1 MKKGQVYEGMIQKVE
16 FPNKG
21 IVQVDGEEK
30 PVIVK
35 NGIPGQK
42 IRFCVNKLRKGKAEG
57 RLLEVMEKSALET
70 REPVCS
76 IFPACGGCMYQ
87 TMDYQ
92 AQVKM
97 KAEQIQSIMDAAVDG
112 YSYTFEG
119 VKESPKEFAYR
130 NKMEFSFGDEYK
142 DGPLSLGLHKKGSTY
157 DVQTASDCKLVHEDM
172 TQILSCVLDYFK
184 ERGVSYYK
192 KMQHIGYLRH
202 LLLRRGD
209 TTGEILV
216 NLVTTTQEEHDLAP
230 LVEKLLALPVEG
242 KIVGIL
248 HILNDSLSDVV
259 QSDETKI
266 LYGQDY
272 FYEKIM
278 GLEFKIT
285 PFSFFQPNSRGAE
298 VLYSTVR
305 EYIGDIHDMT
315 VYDLFSGT
323 GTIAQVLA
331 PVAKQV
337 IGVEII
343 EEAVEAAKENA
354 ERNGLHNCRFIAGDV
369 FKVLDEIEEK
379 PDVIVLDPPRDG
391 IHPKALPKILDYGVE
406 NIVYISCKATSLA
419 RDLEMIQARGYRVVK
434 CTAVDQFCQTVHVE
448 VVCLLSK
455 LKSDKY
461 IEVEVKMEELDLTAA
476 ESKATYVEIKQY
488 VLDKTGLKVSQ
499 LYIAQ
504 VKRKHRLIE
513 RINYNLGEKESKVP
527 QIPPEKERAI
537 LFADIENRFAC
548 VKTVT
553 QQEYWQSW
561 EISFHPFGKPLKRL
575 TFTVLLDLLCIHLFL
590 TFCIF
595 CIIFYE
601 FRIKTDN
608 HIFTQN
614 NLSFQCHSVPYIS
627 FASIFSFVFP
637 THT

>member
-97 KAEQIQSIMDAAVDG
+97 KAEQIQSIMDVAVDG

-157 DVQTASDCKLVHEDM
+157 DVLTASDCKLVHEDM

-448 VVCLLSK
+448 SIVLLSH
-455 LKSDKY
+455 KSPDSHIDVKVEFGEGEEKVPLDKIAERAKQYQPAPRVTYKMIQEY
-461 IEVEVKMEELDLTAA
+461 IEEKYGFKVHTAYIAEVKRNLGLPMYDAPNMVEELKQPRRHPTA
-476 ESKATYVEIKQY
+476 EKVEAIK
-488 VLDKTGLKVSQ
+488 DALK
-499 LYIAQ
+499 
-504 VKRKHRLIE
+504 H
-513 RINYNLGEKESKVP
+513 
-527 QIPPEKERAI
+527 
-537 LFADIENRFAC
+537 
-548 VKTVT
+548 
-553 QQEYWQSW
+553 
-561 EISFHPFGKPLKRL
+561 FG
-575 TFTVLLDLLCIHLFL
+575 VI
-590 TFCIF
+590 
-595 CIIFYE
+595 
-601 FRIKTDN
+601 
-608 HIFTQN
+608 
-614 NLSFQCHSVPYIS
+614 
-627 FASIFSFVFP
+627 
-637 THT
+637 